1 MGHYTRSRYVTE
13 SNSVQLMAD
22 FSDECFRYTTLKS
35 FAAGRVRVKTRSRKT
50 PVYNNGVL
58 LRPTQQTVERRKI
71 VSRNFRSYAAPDVTM
86 RAAGGGAA

>member
-1 MGHYTRSRYVTE
+1 MNKYSVTLRNGNVTVCGTFAKDCE
-13 SNSVQLMAD
+13 G
-22 FSDECFRYTTLKS
+22 FFRNTTLKS
-35 FAAGRVRVKTRSRKT
+35 FATGRVRVKTSSGKT

-71 VSRNFRSYAAPDVTM
+71 VSRNVGCYAAPDVTT